1 MAACFNCG
9 VEGHDFESCT
19 QKPTCHK
26 CLETSHPSRQCQNC
40 RSGPSCFVCGDTN
53 HSQRGC
59 PVGPAFEAN
68 GPPVNVDFSKAFARA
83 RGTYKKV
90 VAAGEIDGSSL
101 AKLDKNLAK
110 KLEMWCSIPLDSL
123 KGMNLKPAAMLV
135 KASSKRMVQITQ
147 KEPAMPWSPKVAVV
161 KPIATEGSTPPGNH
175 GSSVTRRPIATE
187 VRSTSRNQGSSDTR
201 HRRTTGKGT
210 PSQSRGNSNNRRREQ
225 DALRDAFRSRAG
237 SRPRD
242 PRWPITGGC

>member
-1 MAACFNCG
+1 
-9 VEGHDFESCT
+9 
-19 QKPTCHK
+19 
-26 CLETSHPSRQCQNC
+26 
-40 RSGPSCFVCGDTN
+40 
-53 HSQRGC
+53 
-59 PVGPAFEAN
+59 
-68 GPPVNVDFSKAFARA
+68 
-83 RGTYKKV
+83 
-90 VAAGEIDGSSL
+90 
-101 AKLDKNLAK
+101 
-110 KLEMWCSIPLDSL
+110 MWCSIPLDSL

-135 KASSKRMVQITQ
+135 KASSKRMVQITRT
-147 KEPAMPWSPKVAVV
+147 EPAMPWSPKVAVV

-242 PRWPITGGC
+242 PRWPITGGCRSCGAGDYHPWRSCPAKDTMCHKCSMTGHYEKVCRSGRKKEQE